1 MVSGKRLRS
10 FSFTET
16 EREEK
21 MKRIGIIGAAT
32 LALGISAVLPAE
44 GGSFLEPKGIEAAA
58 LATPLPV
65 ELPLEYV
72 SGVDEYGLNKS
83 QYKIELGNRTG
94 TLILKMYMTDK
105 YSKNGSDTLYADV
118 KRKRASGFFLMDSN
132 SALDPGNAEGLA
144 AFDRYSAI
152 YDENPE
158 LPRPKYTS
166 GFQDA
171 GINKKGE
178 RFIALGIY
186 LDKVVNNGVYFLNT
200 PSMATGY
207 WDVKAYFY
215 EDVNVERKVF
225 NEVHR
230 YFPLLDKVRW
240 GVAEL
245 KHNQI
250 GRLTMLEST
259 PLLKDTGGRYTVA
272 RTLKKGEQ
280 YRIYGYKEIS
290 GKGYYAVG
298 GGHFVEMNPKLA
310 KYETPAKNKMRL
322 VKILHEE

>member
-1 MVSGKRLRS
+1 
-10 FSFTET
+10 
-16 EREEK
+16 
-21 MKRIGIIGAAT
+21 MKRFGLLGAAT

-44 GGSFLEPKGIEAAA
+44 GGSILEPKRIEAAA

-65 ELPLEYV
+65 DLPLEYV
-72 SGVDEYGLNKS
+72 SGVDEYGSKVS
-83 QYKIELGNRTG
+83 QYKIDLGNRTG
-94 TLILKMYMTDK
+94 TLVLKMYMTEK
-105 YSKNGSDTLYADV
+105 YPKNGADTLYADV
-118 KRKRASGFFLMDSN
+118 KKKRASGFFLVDSN
-132 SALDPGNAEGLA
+132 SSINSDNAKGLA

-152 YDENPE
+152 YDINPGFS
-158 LPRPKYTS
+158 RPKYTS
-166 GFQDA
+166 GFQNV
-171 GINKKGE
+171 GVNKKGE

-186 LDKVVNNGVYFLNT
+186 LDKSVNSGVYYLETPNMASGHWNT
-200 PSMATGY
+200 
-207 WDVKAYFY
+207 KAYFY
-215 EDVNVERKVF
+215 ENVNVEKRVF
-225 NEVHR
+225 SEVNR

-250 GRLTMLEST
+250 GRLTMLQNT
-259 PLLKDTGGRYTVA
+259 PFLMEEYGKFKVA

-298 GGHFVEMNPKLA
+298 GGHFVEMNSKLA

>member
-1 MVSGKRLRS
+1 MKKIVLAGAVTAALSLGAVMPFESSGLVNPNK
-10 FSFTET
+10 
-16 EREEK
+16 
-21 MKRIGIIGAAT
+21 
-32 LALGISAVLPAE
+32 V
-44 GGSFLEPKGIEAAA
+44 EASV

-65 ELPLEYV
+65 DLPLEYIT
-72 SGVDEYGLNKS
+72 GKDEYGLDKS
-83 QYKIELGNRTG
+83 QYKIDLGNRTG

-105 YSKNGSDTLYADV
+105 YSKSGSDTLYANV

-132 SALDPGNAEGLA
+132 SALEPGNAIGLA

-158 LPRPKYTS
+158 FPRPKYTS

-171 GINKKGE
+171 GVNKKGE
-178 RFIALGIY
+178 RFIALGIH
-186 LDKVVNNGVYFLNT
+186 LDKVVNKGVYYLDT
-200 PSMATGY
+200 PNMATGY
-207 WDVKAYFY
+207 WKVKAYFY
-215 EDVNVERKVF
+215 ENVNVEKKVF
-225 NEVHR
+225 NEVNR

-245 KHNQI
+245 KNNQI
-250 GRLTMLEST
+250 GRLTMLENT
-259 PLLKDTGGRYTVA
+259 PLLKDTDGKFHVA

-280 YRIYGYKEIS
+280 YRIYGYKEIN

>member
-1 MVSGKRLRS
+1 MKKVVLVGAVTAALSLGAVMPFENSGLVNPNK
-10 FSFTET
+10 
-16 EREEK
+16 
-21 MKRIGIIGAAT
+21 
-32 LALGISAVLPAE
+32 V
-44 GGSFLEPKGIEAAA
+44 EASA

-65 ELPLEYV
+65 DLPLDYV

-83 QYKIELGNRTG
+83 QYKIDLGNRTG

-105 YSKNGSDTLYADV
+105 YSKSGSDTLYANV
-118 KRKRASGFFLMDSN
+118 ERKRASGFFLMDSN
-132 SALDPGNAEGLA
+132 SALDPGNAKGLA

-158 LPRPKYTS
+158 FPRPKYTS
-166 GFQDA
+166 GFQDT
-171 GINKKGE
+171 GVNKKGE
-178 RFIALGIY
+178 RFIALGIH
-186 LDKVVNNGVYFLNT
+186 LDKVVNKGVYYLDT
-200 PSMATGY
+200 PNMATGY
-207 WDVKAYFY
+207 WKVKAYFY
-215 EDVNVERKVF
+215 ENVNVEQKVF
-225 NEVHR
+225 NEVNR

-250 GRLTMLEST
+250 GRLTMLKDT
-259 PLLKDTGGRYTVA
+259 PLLKETDGKFNVA
-272 RTLKKGEQ
+272 RTLKMGEQ

-298 GGHFVEMNPKLA
+298 GGHFVEMNPKFA

>member
-1 MVSGKRLRS
+1 
-10 FSFTET
+10 
-16 EREEK
+16 

-32 LALGISAVLPAE
+32 LALGLSAVIPAE
-44 GGSFLEPKGIEAAA
+44 GGNLLEPQRIEASA

-72 SGVDEYGLNKS
+72 SGVDEYGSKVS
-83 QYKIELGNRTG
+83 QYKIDIGNRAG
-94 TLILKMYMTDK
+94 TLVLKMYMTDN
-105 YSKNGSDTLYADV
+105 YPRNGSDTLYADV
-118 KRKRASGFFLMDSN
+118 KKKRASGFFLMDSN
-132 SALDPGNAEGLA
+132 SSINPDNAKGLA

-158 LPRPKYTS
+158 FSRPKYTS
-166 GFQDA
+166 GFQNV
-171 GINKKGE
+171 GVNKKGE

-186 LDKVVNNGVYFLNT
+186 LDKTVNNGVYFLET
-200 PSMATGY
+200 PNMTTGH
-207 WDVKAYFY
+207 WKVKAYFY
-215 EDVNVERKVF
+215 ENVNVEKRVF
-225 NEVHR
+225 NEVGR

-250 GRLTMLEST
+250 GRLTMLKDT
-259 PLLKDTGGRYTVA
+259 PLLKETDGKFKFA
-272 RTLKKGEQ
+272 RTLKTGEQ

-298 GGHFVEMNPKLA
+298 GGHFVEMNSKFA